1 MQKFSSIKKQNYPH
15 GGFCKKSVLKNF
27 AIFTKEPPVSE
38 LLFNKITSC
47 RAATLLFIYL
57 LTLFNVGKDTI
68 VMLITNQY

>member
-1 MQKFSSIKKQNYPH
+1 MQNFSSTKKQKYPH
-15 GGFCKKSVLKNF
+15 GGFCKKSVLQNF

-38 LLFNKITSC
+38 LLFNKITSS